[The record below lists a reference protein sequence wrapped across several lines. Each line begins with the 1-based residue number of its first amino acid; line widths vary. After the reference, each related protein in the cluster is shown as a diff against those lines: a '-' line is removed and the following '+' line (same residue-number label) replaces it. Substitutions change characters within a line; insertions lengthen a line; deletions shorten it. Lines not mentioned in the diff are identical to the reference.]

1 MFWTKVPG
9 RFSFDL
15 LSLIHI
21 ITLIVFLMPQRIAFT
36 LGQGSLKCGFK
47 HAVRHAVSVAIEET
61 GGRVVVFVR
70 QEHQLNLK
78 LQVCDP

>member
-1 MFWTKVPG
+1 
-9 RFSFDL
+9 
-15 LSLIHI
+15 
-21 ITLIVFLMPQRIAFT
+21 MPQRIAFT

-61 GGRVVVFVR
+61 GARVVVFVR